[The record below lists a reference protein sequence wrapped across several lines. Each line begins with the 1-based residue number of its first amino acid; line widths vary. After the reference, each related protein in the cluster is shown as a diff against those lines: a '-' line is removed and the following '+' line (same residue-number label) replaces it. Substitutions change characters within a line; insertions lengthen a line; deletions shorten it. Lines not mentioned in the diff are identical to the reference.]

1 MNREF
6 MKLYDQ
12 ELSLF
17 YEHAAEFGE
26 EYPGVGERLGDMT
39 RDNADPMIAAM
50 VEGAAFLATR
60 VQLKLKHEF
69 SNFTDNMLE
78 QLVPNFLAPI
88 PSVIQLHVAP
98 DYGDP
103 ALRDGVVVERGGYLD
118 ATYRERDRSIAC
130 TYRLTSDVRLSPLS
144 IVRAEYIGSVAP
156 IEALGVTVPDGAAS
170 GMRLAFRVR
179 STKNL
184 EDEPDAELVVEEPK
198 AWARGIKLPALNV
211 HLVDAEDTSVAI
223 YERLFGHTMR
233 IALRWRAA
241 DLKWHVRYLPVEDV
255 LEQIGFDD
263 NEALYPID
271 HRVFRG
277 FDYIRDYFT
286 FPRHFLG
293 FRLAD
298 FGRHLGAV
306 EAAEF
311 EVIFIFDDLES
322 RMGTAVT
329 PEKFA
334 LHCVTAINLFEM
346 TCGRIQVKPDDYEY
360 QVVPDRTRYLEYEPH
375 RILTVGADRAGQS
388 DKMPVFPIYS
398 SPEDATVRSRALF
411 FSIRR
416 MQRKRTGK
424 EVRFG
429 ASSDYIGTDMFL
441 TLVGHDVLDEEGD
454 PISHLSVRALCSNRH
469 LPEHLPIG
477 ATGADFMLKDND
489 QLRVK
494 ALTPPTKP
502 REPIITGATDRAR
515 PNYTGEN
522 TWRLVNML
530 ALNHLGLISNRA
542 GEGARALKDVLTLF
556 ADLSENVTERRIRGL
571 RSVDARPVI
580 KRVRALSGVAAARGL
595 EVTVT
600 IEERAFEGSGVFLL
614 GAVLDRFLSEY
625 VALNQFTQTV
635 IRTPERAEIMRWPP
649 RLGRRQIL

>member
-50 VEGAAFLATR
+50 IEGAAFLATR

-69 SNFTDNMLE
+69 SNFTDNLLE

-88 PSVIQLHVAP
+88 PSVVQLQIDP
-98 DYGDP
+98 EYGDP
-103 ALRDGVVVERGGYLD
+103 ALRDGIVIGRDSYLD
-118 ATYRERDRSIAC
+118 ATYRDRERSVAC
-130 TYRLTSDVRLSPLS
+130 TYRLTAEVWQTPLS
-144 IVRAEYIGSVAP
+144 IVRAEYVGSIAP
-156 IEALGVTVPDGAAS
+156 IEALGITVPDNAAS

-179 STKNL
+179 STKLL
-184 EDEPDAELVVEEPK
+184 ENEPEAELAVEDPK
-198 AWARGIKLPALNV
+198 AWAKGIKLPSLKV
-211 HLVDAEDTSVAI
+211 SLVGAEDTSVAI
-223 YERLFGHTMR
+223 YERIFGHTVK

-241 DLKWHVRYLPVEDV
+241 DLNWHVRDLPVEDV
-255 LEQIGFDD
+255 LYPIGFDD
-263 NEALYPID
+263 NESLYPID

-277 FDYIRDYFT
+277 FDYVRDYFT
-286 FPRHFLG
+286 FPRKFLG
-293 FRLAD
+293 FRLLD
-298 FGRHLGAV
+298 FGQHLTAV

-311 EVIFIFDDLES
+311 EVIFVFDDVES

-329 PEKFA
+329 AEKFG

-346 TCGRIQVKPDDYEY
+346 TCGRVQVKPDDYEY
-360 QVVPDRTRYLEYEPH
+360 QVVPDRARYLEYEPH
-375 RILTVGADRAGQS
+375 RIIHVGADRAGQS

-429 ASSDYIGTDMFL
+429 VSSDYIGTDMFL

-454 PISHLSVRALCSNRH
+454 PISHLSIRALCSNRH

-477 ATGADFMLKDND
+477 ETGADFLLKDND
-489 QLRVK
+489 QLRVT
-494 ALTPPTKP
+494 ALTTPTKP

-556 ADLSENVTERRIRGL
+556 ADLSDNVTERRIRGL
-571 RSVDARPVI
+571 RDVNARPVI

-595 EVTVT
+595 EITVT

-614 GAVLDRFLSEY
+614 GAIIDQFLSEY
-625 VALNQFTQTV
+625 VSLNQFTQTV
-635 IRTPERAEIMRWPP
+635 IRTPERGEIMRWPP
-649 RLGRRQIL
+649 RLGRRQVL